1 MNRFRPRLADIPV
14 FAILLLFV
22 LTPAVYAQVSY
33 TVTGTLNLQSG
44 NDPFKLAG
52 AQVTATTSI
61 SQTAAPSSSSV
72 TSHSSS
78 NTYAGPPVSLTVGTL
93 GTLKC
98 SAAVTVSLTDN
109 VGAPDTI
116 NINDC
121 TVGSLATLT
130 AAVTIPTG
138 AMISNVP
145 ASIPSTAI
153 TGQVTAQLT
162 GGAATVFSLTS
173 ATIVASGTPPPT
185 VNPSPISWTPTA
197 VQGST
202 TSLQQP
208 VNFTTSVASSEVS
221 FTTSVTGG
229 SWLTVSPAGAD
240 TASIVTI
247 TANPANLTAGV
258 YTGTV
263 LLSYG
268 NSGVAATQIPVTFTI
283 TGGAVTLTAT
293 PTALAFNYAP
303 GGAAPSS
310 QTLSITAPSA
320 TQVSAAVSS
329 GNSWLSV
336 TPGNGTT
343 PATFAVSV
351 NTAGLTSGTLS
362 GSIQIT
368 SSGASPLSIPV
379 TLNVTSTI
387 LTVPS
392 TTLTFNAT
400 VGGSTPAAQ
409 SVSISGTSGI
419 SFTTSTSTS
428 TSGGASWLSATPSG
442 TVPSSISVSIN
453 ASALSGLT
461 AGQYSGT
468 VTVTSA
474 GAGGS
479 PGTIPVTLVVAAPT
493 LTATP
498 STLSFSYSIGSSTQ
512 PAPQTINLVDAAK
525 INFTAS
531 AATTLGGSWLSVT
544 PAAGAASG
552 ALTVSVNTKGLN
564 ANVYNGTITIAGSG
578 TTPLVINV
586 TLQSIEPA
594 VSGVVSA
601 ASYESSGFAPGT
613 IVTVFGNLL
622 GPQTGAVFSVNSNG
636 TIDTTL
642 GGTSVKVE
650 GIPAALLFAQNGQVN
665 MILPYSLNTTG
676 EAYVEVTY
684 NNATSVQFNIPLAPA
699 AVQIFTA
706 DASGSGPGSILNQDF
721 SINSASNPAAPGSVV
736 MVYGTGGGAVNPVVN
751 AGSVAGATLSW
762 ITSQYSATVNGEA
775 ATVLYAGSAPGL
787 VYGVYQF
794 NVQLPADVQSGSA
807 KIVLKVGNSASQ
819 SDVTVFVK

>member
-33 TVTGTLNLQSG
+33 TVTGTLNLQRG

-368 SSGASPLSIPV
+368 SSGASPFSIPV

-419 SFTTSTSTS
+419 SFTTSTS

-512 PAPQTINLVDAAK
+512 PAPQTINIVDAAK

-544 PAAGAASG
+544 PTAGAASG

-594 VSGVVSA
+594 VSGIVSA